1 MSERTIKALKE
12 SLAPTGSKLVDKA
25 NDEDS
30 IGSMQMDSSLPR
42 TESHATRNAPFN
54 ECKQKARDLLE
65 SSAMSAGMCI
75 GANGHVISSAELA
88 ECQAA
93 MPKSFL
99 RANAKHDLRQARGS
113 AKEDGNSSVGVH
125 PHATVWGTGGS
136 GQNFLAAKF
145 AARFR
150 QKVFKKLD
158 CVIVAGTN
166 PSSYECVQGGA
177 KLLRKA
183 ANIVDNI
190 KKTKERK
197 DRDNPDRDFAEFVQ
211 DKVYFQDTPWC
222 PTFDVQYLNG
232 GGPAVDIGLDTSQ
245 SVLSTNQRKGSHSTP
260 QTPRTPHY
268 SRMNTSQSQ
277 SRHSSSTTG

>member
-12 SLAPTGSKLVDKA
+12 SLAPTGSKLIDKA

-30 IGSMQMDSSLPR
+30 IGSMQMDSPLWR
-42 TESHATRNAPFN
+42 TESHATRNTPFN
-54 ECKQKARDLLE
+54 ECKQKARELLE

-113 AKEDGNSSVGVH
+113 GKEVGSFS
-125 PHATVWGTGGS
+125 A
-136 GQNFLAAKF
+136 GQTFLAAKF

-197 DRDNPDRDFAEFVQ
+197 DRDNPDRDFAEFVE

-245 SVLSTNQRKGSHSTP
+245 SVLSTNQRRGSHSTP
-260 QTPRTPHY
+260 QTPRTPHN

-277 SRHSSSTTG
+277 LRHSSSTTG